1 MSEERLL
8 QDYLND
14 IIESITDIQEFII
27 GMTFENFSNDR
38 KTIKAV
44 VLSMEIIGEA
54 ANKIPLHILGNYPET
69 PWPEI
74 VGMRNRLIHEYF
86 GIDLEIVWQTI
97 EEDLVPLEKT
107 IQKMISD
114 LHVDL

>member
-14 IIESITDIQEFII
+14 IIESITDIQEFVR
-27 GMTFENFSNDR
+27 GMTCEAFSKDR

-44 VLSMEIIGEA
+44 VRSMEIIGEA
-54 ANKIPLHILGNYPET
+54 ANKIPLHITGNYPET

-74 VGMRNRLIHEYF
+74 IGMRNRLIHEYF
-86 GIDLEIVWQTI
+86 GVDLEIVWQTI

-107 IQKMISD
+107 IRKMLSD
-114 LHVDL
+114 L

>member
-14 IIESITDIQEFII
+14 IIESITDIEEFIR
-27 GMTFENFSNDR
+27 GMSFEAFCQDR

-44 VLSMEIIGEA
+44 VRSMEIIGEA
-54 ANKIPLHILGNYPET
+54 ANKIPLNILGNYPET

-107 IQKMISD
+107 IRKMLSD
-114 LHVDL
+114 L